1 MSSAFCRSASSRLAI
16 VLTRIRE
23 PSCGTAGGLRAAKWH
38 YMNYGEKGEEF
49 YDMIKDFHEYTNL
62 VENSEYTE
70 IIENARTKYRQR
82 MANA

>member
-1 MSSAFCRSASSRLAI
+1 MIFCD
-16 VLTRIRE
+16 VD
-23 PSCGTAGGLRAAKWH
+23 
-38 YMNYGEKGEEF
+38 

-82 MANA
+82 MANAQ